1 MKQTIL
7 FSLLIFLAPTSHSQ
21 EIKIE
26 PAKPSIKFHPFDGT
40 VIAGYVDNGV
50 FLNFTGPNISFTY
63 KSSKLIL
70 GMLPS
75 LRYKEDSGIFK
86 NSPIT
91 PSLGCGLTYCW
102 KKLAVQVPIYYNT
115 KTATANGRWNLGI
128 GIGMRLK

>member
-1 MKQTIL
+1 MLT
-7 FSLLIFLAPTSHSQ
+7 LLTSIAQAQ
-21 EIKIE
+21 EIKADPQK
-26 PAKPSIKFHPFDGT
+26 PAVKFNPFDGT
-40 VIAGYVDNGV
+40 IVAGYVDKGG

-63 KSSKLIL
+63 KSSKIIL

-75 LRYKEDSGIFK
+75 LKYKEDKGLFR

-102 KKLAVQVPIYYNT
+102 KKLAVQVPVYYT
-115 KTATANGRWNLGI
+115 AKTAAANGRWNLGV